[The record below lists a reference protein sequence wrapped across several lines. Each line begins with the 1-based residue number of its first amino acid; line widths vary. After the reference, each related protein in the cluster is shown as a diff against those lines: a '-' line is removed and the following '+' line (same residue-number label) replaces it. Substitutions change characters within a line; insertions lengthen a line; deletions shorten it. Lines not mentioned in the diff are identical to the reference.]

1 MRWLV
6 YGAGAVG
13 GVVAGRLAVAGHDVA
28 VVARGAHL
36 EAIRRDGLTLR
47 QPSGDTVVKLDAY
60 QDPAETGKDVVVL
73 AMKGMDT
80 GAALVALENAG
91 GFQGPVV
98 CLQNGVANERAALRH
113 FADVYGVHVILPAS
127 HLEPGVVTAHCDP
140 VPGILDLGRYPSGL
154 DATAAA
160 LARDLE
166 SAGFVS
172 QPREEIMRWKYRKL
186 LLNLGNAVEALC
198 GRVDGLDAAVEPVQ
212 AEGEAVLRRA
222 GIDVASAE
230 EDRRRR
236 GDIMRWPHSAGP
248 AGGRA
253 GGSSWQSLARGTGT
267 VEADYLN
274 GEIVLLGRLHGIP
287 TPANETARRL
297 VQRAARHGLPPG
309 SMTPEEFLN
318 AVTLGTIDRR

>member
-1 MRWLV
+1 MI

-13 GVVAGRLAVAGHDVA
+13 GVVAGRLALAGHDVA

-60 QDPAETGKDVVVL
+60 QRPGETDMDVVVL

-80 GAALVALENAG
+80 GAALVALEDWS
-91 GFQGPVV
+91 GPVV

-113 FADVYGVHVILPAS
+113 FPDVYGVHVILPAS
-127 HLEPGVVTAHCDP
+127 HLAPGVVVAHCDP
-140 VPGILDLGRYPSGL
+140 VPGILDLGRYPAGS
-154 DATAAA
+154 DATAAS
-160 LARDLE
+160 LAGDLAD
-166 SAGFVS
+166 AGFVS
-172 QPREEIMRWKYRKL
+172 EPREDIMRWKYRKL

-198 GRVDGLDAAVEPVQ
+198 GRVDGLDAAAGPVQ
-212 AEGEAVLRRA
+212 AEGEAVLRAA

-230 EDRRRR
+230 EDRQRR
-236 GDIMRWPHSAGP
+236 GDIMRWPDASA
-248 AGGRA
+248 RA

-274 GEIVLLGRLHGIP
+274 GEIVLLGRLHGVP

-297 VQRAARHGLPPG
+297 VQRAARRGDRPG
-309 SMTPEEFLN
+309 SMTPAAFLD
-318 AVTLGTIDRR
+318 AVTLGTIDAG

>member
-1 MRWLV
+1 M

-13 GVVAGRLAVAGHDVA
+13 GVVAGRLAAAGHDVA

-60 QDPAETGKDVVVL
+60 EHPKDAGLDAATDVVVL
-73 AMKGMDT
+73 GMKGMDT
-80 GAALVALENAG
+80 EAALVALD
-91 GFQGPVV
+91 GFDGPVV

-113 FADVYGVHVILPAS
+113 FVSVYGVHVILPGS
-127 HLEPGVVTAHCDP
+127 HLEPGVVTAHCAP
-140 VPGILDLGRYPSGL
+140 VPGILDLGRYPSGS

-172 QPREEIMRWKYRKL
+172 QPREDIMRWKYRKL
-186 LLNLGNAVEALC
+186 LMNLGNAVEALC
-198 GRVDGLDAAVEPVQ
+198 GRVDGVDEAAAPVRE
-212 AEGEAVLRRA
+212 EGEAVLRLA
-222 GIDVASAE
+222 GVDVASAA
-230 EDRRRR
+230 EDRERR
-236 GDIMRWPHSAGP
+236 GDIMRWPGGATMST
-248 AGGRA
+248 GRA

-274 GEIVLLGRLHGIP
+274 GEIVLLARLHGA
-287 TPANETARRL
+287 TAPANETARRL
-297 VQRAARHGLPPG
+297 VQRAAREGRPPG
-309 SMTPEEFLN
+309 SMTPAEFLE